1 MPVGRR
7 GDPARSMPT
16 MTIGLRCGKEMF
28 LGVLSAF
35 YRPFKKIKEL
45 EKENK
50 SNEIKL
56 KIKNYQTELDKIT
69 KMFPDG
75 FFDIEN

>member
-1 MPVGRR
+1 MSKLPKNF
-7 GDPARSMPT
+7 PEYSIMYKT
-16 MTIGLRCGKEMF
+16 L
-28 LGVLSAF
+28 
-35 YRPFKKIKEL
+35 FKKIKEL
-45 EKENK
+45 EKENE

>member
-1 MPVGRR
+1 M
-7 GDPARSMPT
+7 
-16 MTIGLRCGKEMF
+16 GKLPKNFPEYSIMYKT
-28 LGVLSAF
+28 L
-35 YRPFKKIKEL
+35 FKKIKEL
-45 EKENK
+45 EKENE

-56 KIKNYQTELDKIT
+56 KIKNYRTELDKIK

>member
-1 MPVGRR
+1 MGNLPKNF
-7 GDPARSMPT
+7 PEYSIMYKT
-16 MTIGLRCGKEMF
+16 L
-28 LGVLSAF
+28 
-35 YRPFKKIKEL
+35 FKKIKEL

-56 KIKNYQTELDKIT
+56 KIKNYRTELDKIT

>member
-1 MPVGRR
+1 M
-7 GDPARSMPT
+7 
-16 MTIGLRCGKEMF
+16 GKLPKNFPEYSIMYKT
-28 LGVLSAF
+28 L
-35 YRPFKKIKEL
+35 FKKIKEL

-75 FFDIEN
+75 FFDLESNS

>member
-1 MPVGRR
+1 M
-7 GDPARSMPT
+7 
-16 MTIGLRCGKEMF
+16 GKLPKNFPEYSIMYKT
-28 LGVLSAF
+28 L
-35 YRPFKKIKEL
+35 FKKIKEL
-45 EKENK
+45 EKKNK
-50 SNEIKL
+50 TNEIKL